1 MQQARFSPGPGSCP
15 AWALPRVMA
24 LVRVL
29 FCLCLDTF
37 AKISERGEGSGQFR
51 SPHSLCSCACI
62 SCPFLRGGVPLQGGF
77 AERKWS
83 SCPFDLTCVGK
94 DRDAAP

>member
-1 MQQARFSPGPGSCP
+1 MQQALFSPGPGSCP

-29 FCLCLDTF
+29 FCLCLDTL

-51 SPHSLCSCACI
+51 SPHSLCSHHMPL
-62 SCPFLRGGVPLQGGF
+62 SEGWLHLKEVLLNGSGVPVPSTYLGDQD
-77 AERKWS
+77 S
-83 SCPFDLTCVGK
+83 
-94 DRDAAP
+94 AP